1 METTNRIYIEAKKKI
16 KEIVLSYEDK
26 LSDGFYSFEV
36 DDLVDEILSVFIPD
50 PLPQSMLDKI
60 SAPNVGYG
68 VNTEEYPIG
77 MNAEEI
83 KQYEEGKKS

>member
-16 KEIVLSYEDK
+16 KEIVLSYNK
-26 LSDGFYSFEV
+26 LSDGFYSSEV
-36 DDLVDEILSVFIPD
+36 DALVDEILSVFIPD